1 MKRRNSLPL
10 SNQPNQ
16 HSITELPIATN
27 SFGIKCLGV
36 ACYKA
41 NEEEDFVENV
51 NEETKSL
58 TANHKWTEPQRNVLE
73 SFSTKNVNFNVD
85 MSLNQSE
92 INDLKSKYPNG
103 FVRLQS
109 PNGIIQNQDVSA
121 QTLSDLLILRFNL
134 WIFFFI
140 KQRGVCT

>member
-1 MKRRNSLPL
+1 MKRRNSLP
-10 SNQPNQ
+10 SSSTNQRQ
-16 HSITELPIATN
+16 QSIAELPDAASRFN
-27 SFGIKCLGV
+27 IKCLGV
-36 ACYKA
+36 ACYKS
-41 NEEEDFVENV
+41 NEDEDFVENV

-58 TANHKWTEPQRNVLE
+58 TETKLNHKAGQQRNVLE
-73 SFSTKNVNFNVD
+73 SYSTKNVNFNVD
-85 MSLNQSE
+85 HSLNQSE

-134 WIFFFI
+134 WIFFL
-140 KQRGVCT
+140 